1 MYTLHICYMRYSW
14 LLCRLK
20 WKNVSPLW
28 RRHHFF
34 IIRCIYW
41 NMRPTTISFDIFGSE
56 YSLLQ
61 DENRISVLID
71 SLFAFDRSILNN
83 TQGILTYQIYTP
95 IYLMLNYILLP
106 TQYIFYSD
114 FCSIELRIIS
124 DPSIIWNHWNWKF
137 QRNPIDKI

>member
-1 MYTLHICYMRYSW
+1 
-14 LLCRLK
+14 
-20 WKNVSPLW
+20 
-28 RRHHFF
+28 
-34 IIRCIYW
+34 
-41 NMRPTTISFDIFGSE
+41 MRPTTISFDIFGSE

-83 TQGILTYQIYTP
+83 TQGILTYQLYTP

-106 TQYIFYSD
+106 TKYIFYSD

-124 DPSIIWNHWNWKF
+124 DPSII
-137 QRNPIDKI
+137 